1 MKKASAGA
9 YEPGVYEPT
18 AYRLM
23 WPLRI
28 AFREIMKSFYPPENR
43 LHITLWPWEM
53 TWNRLY
59 A

>member
-1 MKKASAGA
+1 
-9 YEPGVYEPT
+9 
-18 AYRLM
+18 M

-28 AFREIMKSFYPPENR
+28 AFREVMKSFYPPENR
-43 LHITLWPWEM
+43 LHITLWPCEI